1 MRQQPKYL
9 EQSLGYNFSN
19 NKLLIQALTHR
30 SYSDQN
36 NERLEFLGDS
46 LLGVIITQ
54 ELYDR
59 FPTAQEGDLSRVRSS
74 LVNGD
79 ALSDMANEFEIS
91 KYILLGEGEL
101 RSGGLQRRSI
111 LADCLEA
118 IVAAVYLDSSFEICK
133 KTVLSWYEKYSHQ
146 INKLDLSS
154 ITKDPKTILQE
165 WLQAKQYELPEYTV
179 VSQIGIA
186 HDMTFS
192 VKCAIKKLNITT
204 DGTAKSRRKAEQI
217 AATLAMEQIKIIK
230 NIK

>member
-91 KYILLGEGEL
+91 KYILLFY
-101 RSGGLQRRSI
+101 I
-111 LADCLEA
+111 L
-118 IVAAVYLDSSFEICK
+118 
-133 KTVLSWYEKYSHQ
+133 
-146 INKLDLSS
+146 
-154 ITKDPKTILQE
+154 
-165 WLQAKQYELPEYTV
+165 
-179 VSQIGIA
+179 
-186 HDMTFS
+186 
-192 VKCAIKKLNITT
+192 
-204 DGTAKSRRKAEQI
+204 
-217 AATLAMEQIKIIK
+217 
-230 NIK
+230 